1 MATTALPAPRPGRS
15 IVERLTRLRSANERL
30 FYGLI
35 GFVVVLVVW
44 ELAASLGLYRRS
56 LLSSPSFIWRAAV
69 ADFGNGA
76 IWPHLT
82 TSLTEY
88 SLGFAAALVIGIPLG
103 LAIGTFRRLD
113 HFVSLL
119 LFGIYSTPKAAI
131 APLIILVAG
140 IGLESK
146 VILVFLLAFFSVIVS
161 TTAGVHAVAERH
173 REIAKSFGASTW
185 LEFRSV
191 LLPTTVPFL
200 LTGIRI
206 ASGRA
211 LVGVVVAEELAAN
224 EGIGYYI
231 EFNGQFLDTSRVM
244 LGVVLLGLF
253 GIALGEF
260 VRRLEK
266 RFEVW
271 RPELHH

>member
-1 MATTALPAPRPGRS
+1 MASTAVRS
-15 IVERLTRLRSANERL
+15 PLGLARLARFRRSNERL
-30 FYGLI
+30 FYGLL
-35 GFVVVLVVW
+35 GFVVVIVVW
-44 ELAASLGLYRRS
+44 ELAADLGVYRRS
-56 LLSSPSFIWRAAV
+56 LLSSPSFIWKAAIT
-69 ADFGNGA
+69 DFGSGS
-76 IWPHLT
+76 IWPHLL

-88 SLGFAAALVIGIPLG
+88 SVGFGAALLVGIPLG
-103 LAIGTFRRLD
+103 LAIGMFQRLD
-113 HFVSLL
+113 HFVSVL

-146 VILVFLLAFFSVIVS
+146 VILVFLLAFFSVVVS
-161 TTAGVHAVAERH
+161 TMAGVHAVAERH
-173 REIAKSFGASTW
+173 RDIAKSFGASGW

-231 EFNGQFLDTSRVM
+231 EFYGTFLDTSRVM
-244 LGVVLLGLF
+244 LGVVILGVF

-271 RPELHH
+271 RPELH